1 MVGPEIYPRDNHM
14 NLYVVATPF
23 FATLAEQ
30 GRLDYPLFGVSLT
43 RNSTGTLTIGAIDS
57 SIVKNISNVEWNEVV
72 PFSPFASESN
82 TSSYL
87 QWAIPLSSF
96 AVRRPCC

>member
-1 MVGPEIYPRDNHM
+1 M

-30 GRLDYPLFGVSLT
+30 GQLDYPLFGVSLT

-72 PFSPFASESN
+72 PFSPFTSESN